1 MQHTFVVLDL
11 ERAVRPCSA
20 IWTAV
25 YCGRPYHTPQH
36 ARVALQ
42 ENASRPD
49 NLPPS
54 QGGKYVGFGSSPSMP
69 ARRAAQPAGV
79 EDVTAMLS
87 RGLSSLSVAAQVAAS
102 KAASTVQ
109 SSTQVV
115 SKTLQEKQV
124 AEVLSANA
132 KVVQERAGQLAQV
145 RRAKGR
151 GWRVRGR
158 TGWRFRLE
166 RRHMSQCSA

>member
-1 MQHTFVVLDL
+1 
-11 ERAVRPCSA
+11 
-20 IWTAV
+20 
-25 YCGRPYHTPQH
+25 
-36 ARVALQ
+36 
-42 ENASRPD
+42 
-49 NLPPS
+49 
-54 QGGKYVGFGSSPSMP
+54 MP

-145 RRAKGR
+145 RRA
-151 GWRVRGR
+151 
-158 TGWRFRLE
+158 E
-166 RRHMSQCSA
+166 RRG

>member
-1 MQHTFVVLDL
+1 
-11 ERAVRPCSA
+11 
-20 IWTAV
+20 
-25 YCGRPYHTPQH
+25 
-36 ARVALQ
+36 
-42 ENASRPD
+42 
-49 NLPPS
+49 
-54 QGGKYVGFGSSPSMP
+54 
-69 ARRAAQPAGV
+69 
-79 EDVTAMLS
+79 MLS

-145 RRAKGR
+145 RRA
-151 GWRVRGR
+151 
-158 TGWRFRLE
+158 E
-166 RRHMSQCSA
+166 RRG